1 MSSLSDAQRQQ
12 RRIRREQRRGLAP
25 TITQRNAMVLQHYG
39 LAHLAAQRQ
48 SARGTGALDDLLQ
61 EASLGLIKAVS
72 GFDPS
77 RGHRFSSYGV
87 AMAQGQILHYRRD
100 REAMLHVPW
109 RLASLHAKGMRLQ
122 QQRQHQQLP
131 LLSPDRLAQ
140 ALGVTRQRWQEACT
154 ANDQQR
160 LISLHQPV
168 HRDSS
173 SDASDGC
180 LLDQLRDG
188 RDDGGDDGARDWL
201 LQALQ
206 QLPDQTRQWLIRHH
220 IHGESLRQISVS
232 AGINSRVIRAEL
244 RQALDN
250 LQQLACRQP
259 SPSVQSTS

>member
-1 MSSLSDAQRQQ
+1 MTKFDDISLQGYRDLTVLQRQTPHQ
-12 RRIRREQRRGLAP
+12 AVCGKCGHELNRLGDERLVGCWLLV
-25 TITQRNAMVLQHYG
+25 N
-39 LAHLAAQRQ
+39 Q
-48 SARGTGALDDLLQ
+48 S
-61 EASLGLIKAVS
+61 
-72 GFDPS
+72 
-77 RGHRFSSYGV
+77 
-87 AMAQGQILHYRRD
+87 
-100 REAMLHVPW
+100 
-109 RLASLHAKGMRLQ
+109 SLHAKGMRLQ

-154 ANDQQR
+154 ANDQHR

-206 QLPDQTRQWLIRHH
+206 QLPDQTRQWLIRPH
-220 IHGESLRQISVS
+220 IHGESLGQISVS